1 MRVETLHTLLDD
13 LPSAIPCVN
22 DLAEYIYV
30 YTLHIGSTVETRLSV
45 NEKLDYPDFNSD
57 HHVI

>member
-1 MRVETLHTLLDD
+1 MRVKTLRTLLDG
-13 LPSAIPCVN
+13 LPSAMPRVN
-22 DLAEYIYV
+22 HLAEYIYV
-30 YTLHIGSTVETRLSV
+30 YTLHIGSTVETQLSV